1 MTEKK
6 EIKEIDAEETLKNL
20 ERLEEENKTLKKEVE
35 SVEALRKEVERLEKE
50 LKENQSI
57 KQKEHKHFKLMAGV
71 ELTPR
76 ENEKFTGKIMA
87 IYPMGADSRY
97 PHTRVQLDFGGYFI
111 TLEEPFLRE
120 VFTQK

>member
-57 KQKEHKHFKLMAGV
+57 KQKEYKPF
-71 ELTPR
+71 
-76 ENEKFTGKIMA
+76 
-87 IYPMGADSRY
+87 D
-97 PHTRVQLDFGGYFI
+97 FI

-120 VFTQK
+120 VFTEK